1 MSKRPLPPFLK
12 VWFDKRTGRRYAQ
25 FRKRGHKLLPL
36 PWPPGTDEFNLAYNA
51 AMALTKTAAIGA
63 DLRSAPGSISAALA
77 AYYTSHDWNGLSDG
91 TRTKRRLIL
100 ERFRERY
107 GQGLLRQLNENF
119 LSAYLESFKPHAARN
134 HLKALRGFLRHA
146 KHDVS
151 RGIQIRASSKRHAS
165 WPAEMITQYETHH
178 AIGTKARL
186 AFALAR
192 YTGAACAEIAR
203 LGPPH
208 IVDNEITIARQKT
221 GVPATIVVNPE
232 LKAILAA
239 TTPTGLTTFLIA
251 KNGRPYTPNSLS
263 DQFRKWC
270 DQAAVPA
277 QYHLHGLRHTMGKT
291 LAESGSSPSEIG
303 AVLGHADARTAL
315 HYAKDA
321 ERKKLARTA
330 MGRVIKRAPR

>member
-1 MSKRPLPPFLK
+1 MPPFVK
-12 VWFDKRTGRRYAQ
+12 SWYDPRTKKYYAQ
-25 FRKRGHKLLPL
+25 FRRPGHKLLPL
-36 PWPPGTDEFNLAYNA
+36 PWPPGTDEFWLAYNA
-51 AMALTKTAAIGA
+51 AMALTETSTIGA
-63 DLRSAPGSISAALA
+63 DLRSKPGSISAALA
-77 AYYTSHDWNGLSDG
+77 AYYTSHEWGGLSDG

-119 LSAYLESFKPHAARN
+119 LTAYLEKLKPHAARN
-134 HLKALRGFLRHA
+134 HLKALRGLLRHA
-146 KHDVS
+146 KHDVT
-151 RGIQIRASSKRHAS
+151 RGIQIRAISKRHAS
-165 WPAEMITQYETHH
+165 WPVEMIAQYEAHH

-203 LGPPH
+203 LGPAH

-221 GVPATIVVNPE
+221 GVTATIEVDPE
-232 LKAILAA
+232 LRAIIAA
-239 TTPTGLTTFLIA
+239 TPLTGLSTFLIA
-251 KNGRPYTPNSLS
+251 ASGRPYTANALS

-270 DQAAVPA
+270 EQANVPA
-277 QYHLHGLRHTMGKT
+277 QFHLHGLRHTLGKT
-291 LAESGSSPSEIG
+291 LAEHGGTASEIG

-330 MGRVIKRAPR
+330 MGRVIRQKRGQSP